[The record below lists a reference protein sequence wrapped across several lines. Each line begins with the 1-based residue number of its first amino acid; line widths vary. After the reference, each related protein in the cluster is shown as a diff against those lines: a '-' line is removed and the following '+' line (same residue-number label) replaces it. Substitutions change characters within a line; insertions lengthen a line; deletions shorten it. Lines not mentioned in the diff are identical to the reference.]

1 MIKTIEEHAQLVT
14 ALSTQLGGKVYETH
28 ISSVIVAHGHA
39 WKIKKPLDLEFLDFS
54 TLEKRHHFCDEE
66 IRLNSRLA
74 ADVYQKVVAITGSAD
89 APQLDGEGDAIE
101 YAVQMREFPAER
113 LLANDLQLLNQERMD
128 DLARQIVEFQK
139 KITKAE
145 PDSIPGSP
153 ESVLGPM
160 TGNFELLRKLVDHPQ
175 DLQRLDVLEKWTRE
189 RHRQLQPF
197 LHQRQQQGYVGEGHG
212 DLHLGN
218 IVVEDER
225 LIIFD
230 GIEFSMEICWIDH
243 ISEIAFLMMDLD
255 RVGRPDL
262 SQYFLNQW
270 LIYSGDFEGLELL
283 RFYQLYR
290 AMVRAKVAAI
300 RLGQQLNDVE
310 KERVTTA
317 YREYLAL
324 AERYIKA
331 DDPMLII
338 TSGPSGSGKSVA
350 ARQLVAT
357 MPAIQ
362 ISSDIERKRLA
373 GLSPLA
379 RSGSSHNG
387 GIYTPQMSARTYQRL
402 AALCEIVINAGFT
415 AVADATFLK
424 QPYRQPFMEL
434 AQQLGVDYRIL
445 DIQVP
450 VEELQRRVQQR
461 LQRGDNPAE
470 ADVNVLNKQ
479 LASRD
484 GFSAEEQL
492 HVIVVTDSR
501 NFQL

>member
-1 MIKTIEEHAQLVT
+1 MIKTIEDHARLVT
-14 ALSTQLGGKVYETH
+14 ALSNQLDGKICETH

-39 WKIKKPLDLEFLDFS
+39 WKIKKPLDLGFLDFS

-74 ADVYQKVVAITGSAD
+74 ADVYQKVVAITGSVD
-89 APQLDGEGDAIE
+89 APQLEGEGDAIE
-101 YAVQMREFPAER
+101 YAVQMREFPSES
-113 LLANDLQLLNQERMD
+113 LLANDLHLLNEERMN

-145 PDSIPGSP
+145 PGSIPGSP

-160 TGNFELLRKLVDHPQ
+160 TDNFDLLRTLVDHPQ
-175 DLQRLDVLEKWTRE
+175 DLQRLDVLEKWTLE
-189 RHRQLQPF
+189 RYRQLHEL
-197 LHQRQQQGYVGEGHG
+197 LHQRQQDGYVGEGHG

-218 IVVEDER
+218 IVVEGER

-230 GIEFSMEICWIDH
+230 GIEFSVEICWIDH
-243 ISEIAFLMMDLD
+243 VSEIAFLMMDLD
-255 RVGRPDL
+255 RVGRTDL

-270 LIYSGDFEGLELL
+270 LIYSGDFEGLQLV

-290 AMVRAKVAAI
+290 AMVRVKVAAI
-300 RLGQQLNDVE
+300 RLGQQLSDAG
-310 KERVTTA
+310 KSQVTAA

-324 AERYIKA
+324 AERYIIPDA
-331 DDPMLII
+331 PMLIVA
-338 TSGPSGSGKSVA
+338 SGPSGSGKSVA
-350 ARQLVAT
+350 ARRLVAT

-379 RSGSSHNG
+379 RTNSSHG
-387 GIYTPQMSARTYQRL
+387 KGIYTPQMSTKTYQRL
-402 AALCEIVINAGFT
+402 AELCEIVIRAGFI

-424 QPYRQPFMEL
+424 QPFRQPFMEL
-434 AQQLGVDYRIL
+434 AQKLGVEYRIL
-445 DIQVP
+445 DIQIP
-450 VEELQRRVQQR
+450 VEELRRRVQER
-461 LQRGDNPAE
+461 LQRGDDPAE
-470 ADVNVLNKQ
+470 ADVNVLNRQ

-484 GFSAEEQL
+484 GFSAEEQP
-492 HVIVVTDSR
+492 HVVVVTDSR

>member
-14 ALSTQLGGKVYETH
+14 ALSNQLDGKVFETH

-39 WKIKKPLDLEFLDFS
+39 WKIKKPLNLGFLDFS

-89 APQLDGEGDAIE
+89 APRLEGEGDAIE
-101 YAVQMREFPAER
+101 YAVQMREFPSES
-113 LLANDLQLLNQERMD
+113 LLANAPQLLNEARMD

-139 KITKAE
+139 MNSKTE
-145 PDSIPGSP
+145 PGSTLGSP
-153 ESVLGPM
+153 ETILATM
-160 TGNFELLRKLVDHPQ
+160 QGNFDLIRKLVDHPQ
-175 DLQRLDVLEKWTRE
+175 DLQRLDVLEKWTLQRS
-189 RHRQLQPF
+189 RQLHAL

-218 IVVEDER
+218 IVLEDER

-230 GIEFSMEICWIDH
+230 GIEFNSEICWIDH
-243 ISEIAFLMMDLD
+243 VSEIAFLMMDLD
-255 RVGRPDL
+255 HVGRTDL
-262 SQYFLNQW
+262 SQHFLNRW

-283 RFYQLYR
+283 RFYQTYR

-300 RLGQQLNDVE
+300 RLGQQLNDME

-331 DDPMLII
+331 DNSMLII

-379 RSGSSHNG
+379 RTNSSQG
-387 GIYTPQMSARTYQRL
+387 QGIYTPQMSAKTYQRL
-402 AALCEIVINAGFT
+402 AELCEIVVNAGFT
-415 AVADATFLK
+415 AVADATFL
-424 QPYRQPFMEL
+424 QRPYRKPFMEL
-434 AQQLGVDYRIL
+434 AQQLGVEYLIL
-445 DIQVP
+445 DIQAP
-450 VEELQRRVQQR
+450 VEELRRRVQQR
-461 LQRGDNPAE
+461 LQRGDDPAE
-470 ADVNVLNKQ
+470 ADVNVLNRQ
-479 LASRD
+479 LATRD
-484 GFSAEEQL
+484 GFSAEEQP
-492 HVIVVTDSR
+492 HVVVVTDSQ